1 LVREGGVCH
10 RRGEGGI
17 VIGGEKWVGRANMCG
32 YRFDYGTLGTF
43 SQVCAYGTACLV
55 EKID

>member
-1 LVREGGVCH
+1 VE
-10 RRGEGGI
+10 
-17 VIGGEKWVGRANMCG
+17 RANSSG
-32 YRFDYGTLGTF
+32 DRFDCGALATF